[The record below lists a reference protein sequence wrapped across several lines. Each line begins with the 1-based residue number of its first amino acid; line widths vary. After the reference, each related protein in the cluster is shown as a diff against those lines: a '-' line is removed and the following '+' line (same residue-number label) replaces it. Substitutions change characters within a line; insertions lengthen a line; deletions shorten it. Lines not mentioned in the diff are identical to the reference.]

1 MADGGPPTGVGGEP
15 GVSWPRDTALDRW
28 TVLKEGGNL
37 NLAAGNNYSRD
48 SHPGE
53 KSHERETPI
62 EFLPYVD
69 IALLPYVDPAR
80 PRFKTDQQPEWRGR
94 PEEDRGILHSV
105 PEGLRKVLNYIK
117 DKYNNPTVYIKENG
131 INDYDD
137 GRKSRGDI
145 LNDTFRIKYHED
157 HLQQLYKAIIE
168 DGCDV
173 RGYYAWSLLDNFEW
187 EHGYNTRFGLY
198 YVDYDN
204 NLERYPKDSVNWF
217 KRFLNRLDVKS
228 EEIKKEEVWD
238 VSRNNETLD
247 NDAKGFEASVRSIIY
262 LMTNSSRREESL
274 HFGVSL

>member
-1 MADGGPPTGVGGEP
+1 MSDWFQNKMQTKKLAFYTWSEC
-15 GVSWPRDTALDRW
+15 VS
-28 TVLKEGGNL
+28 
-37 NLAAGNNYSRD
+37 YC
-48 SHPGE
+48 
-53 KSHERETPI
+53 
-62 EFLPYVD
+62 
-69 IALLPYVDPAR
+69 
-80 PRFKTDQQPEWRGR
+80 
-94 PEEDRGILHSV
+94 
-105 PEGLRKVLNYIK
+105 
-117 DKYNNPTVYIKENG
+117 YN
-131 INDYDD
+131 
-137 GRKSRGDI
+137 R
-145 LNDTFRIKYHED
+145 
-157 HLQQLYKAIIE
+157 E